1 MTLIDKIR
9 DYVRENRSG
18 MVVDLVFAVVWVTI
32 VNVIFDV
39 VQGPRWAYYLFMFA
53 GVIAY
58 FGFFSS
64 LKAVRDQS

>member
-1 MTLIDKIR
+1 MTGIDKIR

-18 MVVDLVFAVVWVTI
+18 MVVDLVFAVVWVTM
-32 VNVIFDV
+32 VSVIFDV

-53 GVIAY
+53 GVLAY

-64 LKAVRDQS
+64 LDAVREQS

>member
-1 MTLIDKIR
+1 MTGIDKIR

-18 MVVDLVFAVVWVTI
+18 MVVDLVFAVVWVTM
-32 VNVIFDV
+32 VSVIFDV

-64 LKAVRDQS
+64 LDAVREQS

>member
-1 MTLIDKIR
+1 MTGIDKIR

-18 MVVDLVFAVVWVTI
+18 MVVDLVFAVVWVTL

-58 FGFFSS
+58 LGFFSS
-64 LKAVRDQS
+64 LDAVREQS